1 MPPTLNGFHF
11 PQAIIFDWD
20 NTLVENWT
28 ALTTAMNTTLDA
40 FNLPN
45 WDVRRMMDNSRQ
57 SMRNSFPG
65 IFGPEWE
72 KAREIFYADFR
83 KHHLDS
89 LKRIPAAEEL
99 LDFLS
104 GHGMVLAVCSNKN
117 GDLLRREATH
127 LGWAK
132 YFNSLVGA
140 QDAEKDKPDPAP
152 VRLIRR
158 VNHLPASTPIWFVG
172 DTSADMICARRSN
185 CLPVGIGP
193 FAGEDP
199 HHQPRLQFDA
209 LGPLLTGLKTL
220 LSSSVG

>member
-1 MPPTLNGFHF
+1 MSSEINGFHL
-11 PQAIIFDWD
+11 PQLVVFDWD

-28 ALTTAMNTTLDA
+28 ALTAAMNVALAA
-40 FNLPN
+40 FNLPS
-45 WDVRRMMDNSRQ
+45 WDVARMMDNSRQ

-65 IFGPEWE
+65 IFGENWE

-83 KHHLDS
+83 KHHLPS
-89 LKRIPAAEEL
+89 LKRIEGAAEL
-99 LDFLS
+99 LDFLNQ
-104 GHGMVLAVCSNKN
+104 HGVIIAVCSNKN
-117 GDLLRREATH
+117 GDLLRREAKH
-127 LGWAK
+127 LGWTH
-132 YFNSLVGA
+132 YFTCLVGA

-158 VNHLPASTPIWFVG
+158 VNHLPAVTPIWFVG

-199 HHQPRLQFDA
+199 VYQPRLHFSG